1 MSWYER
7 TELLLGNENIEKL
20 KGSKVLVC
28 GLGGVGGAAAE
39 QLVRAGIGTIGI
51 VDADT
56 VAVSNINRQ
65 IIATH
70 NNIGKNKVD
79 EFETRLKSINPE
91 IKLITKK
98 IYLRDEILL
107 DTLLEGWDY
116 VVDAIDTLSP
126 KLNLIRICYQNNI
139 PVVSSMGSGGKT
151 DPMKVKI
158 ADISES
164 YNCGLA
170 RMLRKRLHRLGIYS
184 GIDVVFSV
192 EKVNKEVIVEEESMN
207 KKSNIG
213 TISYMPVIFGCFC
226 ASVVI
231 RKLCKLNNY

>member
-7 TELLLGNENIEKL
+7 TELLLGKENIEKL
-20 KGSKVLVC
+20 KHSKVLVC

-39 QLVRAGIGTIGI
+39 QLVRAGIGTLGI
-51 VDADT
+51 VDADV

-70 NNIGKNKVD
+70 NNIGKYKVD
-79 EFETRLKSINPE
+79 EFETRLKFINPE
-91 IKLITKK
+91 VNLIIKK
-98 IYLRDEILL
+98 IYLRDETLL
-107 DTLLEGWDY
+107 NTLLEGWDY
-116 VVDAIDTLSP
+116 VIDAIDTLSP

-158 ADISES
+158 TDISES

-184 GIDVVFSV
+184 GIDVVFSD
-192 EKVNKEVIVEEESMN
+192 EKVSKEAIVEEESLN

-231 RKLCKLNNY
+231 RKLCKLNEE

>member
-1 MSWYER
+1 
-7 TELLLGNENIEKL
+7 
-20 KGSKVLVC
+20 
-28 GLGGVGGAAAE
+28 
-39 QLVRAGIGTIGI
+39 
-51 VDADT
+51 
-56 VAVSNINRQ
+56 
-65 IIATH
+65 
-70 NNIGKNKVD
+70 
-79 EFETRLKSINPE
+79 
-91 IKLITKK
+91 
-98 IYLRDEILL
+98 
-107 DTLLEGWDY
+107 
-116 VVDAIDTLSP
+116 
-126 KLNLIRICYQNNI
+126 
-139 PVVSSMGSGGKT
+139 MGSGGKT

-231 RKLCKLNNY
+231 RKLCKLNQE